1 MLYLLTTR
9 LKVKVEMAF
18 IRYGARWTDDSI
30 SDLEVHLH
38 CIRKGGSWVNNAG
51 TQCGLGLYEHY
62 KAAMQLLWPDDHW
75 HRWVDDEVR
84 LLAENV
90 ISVII
95 GPADSGK
102 TYIAGGKW
110 ALVEYWAAPSDTL
123 VVVSSTDMR
132 GLELRVWGAIK
143 SLFNRALDRFPF
155 LAGRPLESLHCITTD
170 EIDEDQERARTL
182 NRGIVCIPCLQ
193 GGRYTGLGKYH
204 GIKAPRLRQVSDES
218 AMMGESHLDSLP
230 NYVGK
235 DYRGVFLGNPLDP
248 LDPLGRIAE
257 PIDGWDSLKEPT
269 KTTKW
274 KTRMLGGECL
284 NLVGTDSP
292 NFDYPRDEP
301 IKFPYLINWK
311 KIDTVRE
318 FWGADSQQYYSQCV
332 GVMKTGLL
340 NKRIITR
347 DICKEHH
354 AFDKAIWE
362 GKPTKKIFA
371 CDAAYGGVGG
381 DRCVAGHIEFG
392 ESDTGIEIIKVN
404 PPQIVP
410 VSVKLTTPS
419 EDQVAAWIKN
429 YLDANGID
437 PNDGFYD
444 STGRGTLGIAF
455 AKVFKDRPL
464 VPVEFG
470 GRPSNRPVRHDLFT
484 WELGNEPGERKK
496 KRHVRCDEY
505 YVDFVSEL
513 WFSSRYV
520 IECDQLRELPED
532 VMREGCQREF
542 GKQPTRTGTKLFI
555 ESKHDPKARE
565 RMRRSPDLYDWLVT
579 AIEGARQRGFKIQKL
594 GGVSSSPNDDY
605 NWLKKQADQHR
616 KLFRSKQLVHS

>member
-1 MLYLLTTR
+1 MP
-9 LKVKVEMAF
+9 F

-62 KAAMQLLWPDDHW
+62 KAAIQLLWPEDDI
-75 HRWVDDEVR
+75 HRWVDQQLQV
-84 LLAENV
+84 LSENV
-90 ISVII
+90 ISVFM
-95 GPADSGK
+95 GPADSSK
-102 TYIAGGKW
+102 TYTAAKW
-110 ALVEYWAAPSDTL
+110 ALIEYWAAPDDTL

-143 SLFNRALDRFPF
+143 GLFNRGVDRFRF
-155 LAGRPLESLHCITTD
+155 LPGRPLESMHCITTD
-170 EIDEDQERARTL
+170 EIDEEQEKARTL

-193 GGRYTGLGKYH
+193 GGRYTGLGRYH
-204 GIKAPRLRQVSDES
+204 GVKAPRLRQVSDES
-218 AMMGESHLDSLP
+218 QFMGESHLDALP
-230 NYVGK
+230 NYIGK
-235 DYRGVFLGNPLDP
+235 DYKGVFLGNPVDP
-248 LDPLGRIAE
+248 MDPLGRIAE
-257 PIDGWDSLKEPT
+257 PVEGWEALKEPS
-269 KTTKW
+269 KTIRW
-274 KTRMLGGECL
+274 KTLMLGGECL

-301 IKFPYLINWK
+301 VKYSYLINWK
-311 KIDTVRE
+311 KIEAVRE

-347 DICKEHH
+347 DICTRHR
-354 AFDKAIWE
+354 AFEKAVWS
-362 GKPTKKIFA
+362 GAPTKKVFA
-371 CDAAYGGVGG
+371 LDAAYSGMGG
-381 DRCVAGHIEFG
+381 DRCVGGHIEFG
-392 ESDTGIEIIKVN
+392 PDQDGIEIIKII

-410 VSVKLTTPS
+410 VSVKLDIPP
-419 EDQVAAWIKN
+419 EDQIAAWVKN
-429 YLDANGID
+429 YLDANGIS
-437 PNDGFYD
+437 PSDGFYD

-470 GRPSNRPVRHDLFT
+470 GRPSNRPVRHDLYT
-484 WELGNEPGERKK
+484 WEPGHEPGERNQ

-520 IECDQLRELPED
+520 IECEQLRELPENI
-532 VMREGCQREF
+532 MREGAQREF
-542 GKQPTRTGTKLFI
+542 DKQATRTGTKQYI

-565 RMRRSPDLYDWLVT
+565 RMRRSPDLYDWMVT
-579 AIEGARQRGFKIQKL
+579 AIEGARQRGFRIQKL
-594 GGVSSSPNDDY
+594 GGIQAHTEDGFA
-605 NWLKKQADQHR
+605 WLVKQAERHR
-616 KLFRSKQLVHS
+616 KLFRSKNLTHS